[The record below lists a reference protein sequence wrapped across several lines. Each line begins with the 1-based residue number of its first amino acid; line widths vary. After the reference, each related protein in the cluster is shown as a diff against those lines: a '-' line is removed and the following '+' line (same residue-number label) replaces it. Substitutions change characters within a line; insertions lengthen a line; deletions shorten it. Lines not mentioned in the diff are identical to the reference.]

1 MVLTVTTQL
10 QLNELLQTNRTV
22 VVFVSCESPRDYSF
36 SDLFNRFSESNY
48 SKGTKCIKVPIEIYG
63 ENSDHKKPKVIVYV
77 NNNPLARWQ
86 GYGGFLDFI
95 MPRLSQK
102 L

>member
-1 MVLTVTTQL
+1 MVLTVTTQ
-10 QLNELLQTNRTV
+10 QELTGLLEANRTV

-36 SDLFNRFSESNY
+36 SDLFHRFSESNY
-48 SKGTKCIKVPIEIYG
+48 SKGAICIKVPTEIYSQNPVIN
-63 ENSDHKKPKVIVYV
+63 EPKVIVYV

-86 GYGGFLDFI
+86 GCGGFLDFI
-95 MPRLSQK
+95 RPRLSQK